1 MTMFIMVADVA
12 LLWLVIA
19 YLLNEKHKSDNLIQD
34 MQEDA
39 RTMQNCIM
47 RLEHRMHMAEGM
59 LAVKKHLHTAPCKRA
74 KNKNASRRRRRR
86 RR

>member
-1 MTMFIMVADVA
+1 MTMFIMVADV

-34 MQEDA
+34 
-39 RTMQNCIM
+39 MQNCIM